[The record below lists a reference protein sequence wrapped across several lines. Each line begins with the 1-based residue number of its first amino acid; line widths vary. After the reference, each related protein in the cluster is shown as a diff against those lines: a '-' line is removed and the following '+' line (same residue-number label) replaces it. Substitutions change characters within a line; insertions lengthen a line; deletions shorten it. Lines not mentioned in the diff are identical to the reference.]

1 MATNIVRLNVYQFD
15 QFVYDPGA
23 PQNVGFPTGGN
34 ILLWDCTTSPT
45 RSLPSGVNVYAM
57 LQMQAPGAAYSAGHR
72 YYVAE
77 TVAQITALFNA

>member
-15 QFVYDPGA
+15 NFVYDSGA
-23 PQNVGFPTGGN
+23 PQNIAFPTQGN
-34 ILLWDCTTSPT
+34 ILLWDTTNSPT

-57 LQMQAPGAAYSAGHR
+57 LQMQAPAAAFSAGHR

-77 TVAQITALFNA
+77 TVAQIVSLFNA